1 MAVIK
6 TKINSNLLR
15 KATTHGD
22 TLDDV
27 TRSEI
32 LTNIAHKQLDKE
44 QIQVD
49 IDELEEEIEILDEE

>member
-6 TKINSNLLR
+6 TKINVNLLR

-22 TLDDV
+22 TLSDV

-32 LTNIAHKQLDKE
+32 LTAIAHKQLDKDRL
-44 QIQVD
+44 QVD
-49 IDELEEEIEILDEE
+49 IEELEEEIEILDA